1 MDEIPNFLNVLA
13 GHMSLV
19 GPRPERAHFVEMLE
33 REIPYYGLRFVVKPG
48 LTGWAQVNYSY
59 GASLSDARKKLQ
71 YEMFYIQERSLFLD
85 LLIMLKTAQTVL
97 LRPGS

>member
-1 MDEIPNFLNVLA
+1 VEVL
-13 GHMSLV
+13 
-19 GPRPERAHFVEMLE
+19 EKQ
-33 REIPYYGLRFVVKPG
+33 IPYYALRFVVKPG

-59 GASLSDARKKLQ
+59 GASLEDARRKLQ

-85 LLIMLKTAQTVL
+85 CLILLKTAQTVI

>member
-1 MDEIPNFLNVLA
+1 MDEIPNFLNVLV
-13 GHMSLV
+13 GQMSVV

-48 LTGWAQVNYSY
+48 LTGWAQVSYSY
-59 GASLSDARKKLQ
+59 GASLADARKKLQ

-85 LLIMLKTAQTVL
+85 LLIMLKTAQTIL